1 MNPILRGLLPALLLI
16 LSPGLLQ
23 AVEVPVRLNI
33 NNEGGVF
40 LKEVKSLKACRQQ
53 QMIPQTKDFSCG
65 AAALATV
72 LKYHYGYELTEEDAI
87 LGMFKHGEKEEIR
100 KRGFSLLDM
109 KRFVETLNYQ
119 GEGYKVPEL
128 AMLKKLNIPVI
139 TIIETF
145 NYKHFVVI
153 RKVDDQYVY
162 LSDPSWGNRR
172 VKLEDF
178 DKIWPQKIIFVLQGP
193 RLGTPEGLFAEGENG
208 GVKVSEQLRR
218 EVVLGHRY
226 AMDPS
231 EAIVFHTNRPLV
243 DIMPFIPGTR
253 R

>member
-1 MNPILRGLLPALLLI
+1 MHTILRLVLPAVLVAVSPALLW
-16 LSPGLLQ
+16 
-23 AVEVPVRLNI
+23 AVEVPVRLNV

-40 LKEVKSLKACRQQ
+40 FKEVQSFKARRQR
-53 QMIPQTKDFSCG
+53 QMIPQSKDFSCG
-65 AAALATV
+65 AAALATL

-87 LGMFKHGEKEEIR
+87 LGMFKHGEQEEIKR
-100 KRGFSLLDM
+100 RGFSLLDM

-128 AMLKKLNIPVI
+128 PLLKKLNIPVI
-139 TIIETF
+139 TIIDTF

-153 RKVDDQYVY
+153 RRVDDQYVY
-162 LSDPSWGNRR
+162 IADPSWGNRR
-172 VKLEDF
+172 IKVEEF

-193 RLGTPEGLFAEGENG
+193 RVGTPEGLFAEGENG
-208 GVKVSEQLRR
+208 GVKVSEALRR
-218 EVVLGHRY
+218 EIVLGHRF